1 MIKRISLF
9 FAKRKLQNILSEIQ
23 YAQASIEFW
32 NGKLGALNQAKSDAE
47 FNLAKFEAPIDIQS
61 LPILPGKEQ
70 SHMMMNAN
78 FEDCYVIDTISWPNG
93 SCFNNYYPRFEQRPD
108 VESDKF

>member
-47 FNLAKFEAPIDIQS
+47 FNLARLTDPVDEYF
-61 LPILPGKEQ
+61 
-70 SHMMMNAN
+70 H
-78 FEDCYVIDTISWPNG
+78 
-93 SCFNNYYPRFEQRPD
+93 NYYPRFEQTHDGKP
-108 VESDKF
+108 EK